1 MRAFTQR
8 AWGSLNFAEA
18 IQRKMLLKVREWSHD
33 SDYVIGHLVTELGVS
48 QGYPPLM
55 TFRCCDSLK
64 HG

>member
-33 SDYVIGHLVTELGVS
+33 SDYVIVHLVTELGSISRLPAAYDV
-48 QGYPPLM
+48 QML
-55 TFRCCDSLK
+55 R
-64 HG
+64 